1 MKRIKEELQKEQERI
16 AALLAKSNKNVA
28 KYKNVSNEHVH
39 VACRKDYEQY
49 YLYNQDTGKRIYLKH
64 EDLDSY
70 SKNIQ
75 RDYELSVNRR
85 LAKKSKALEK
95 AIKCLEG
102 IELTDIY
109 KLHNDMPKMK
119 KDLVM
124 PIIEDDETYITK
136 WRMEHPG
143 NQNPYPEKGRY
154 QTNRGEYVRS
164 KSEKIIADI
173 LDKYEVPYEYE
184 PLLTLNGYHD
194 IYPDFVVLNK
204 RNRKTYYWEHLG
216 IVSDFD
222 YATNNFKK
230 LQDYESSGYQIARD
244 LIITME
250 STKKPLKVEQIEDK
264 IKTMLL

>member
-1 MKRIKEELQKEQERI
+1 MNRIKEELLKEQERI
-16 AALLAKSNKNVA
+16 AALLAKSNKNIV
-28 KYKNVSNEHVH
+28 KYRNVSNEHVH
-39 VACRKDYEQY
+39 FSCKKNYERY
-49 YLYNQDTGKRIYLKH
+49 YLYNEETGKRTYIKH
-64 EDLDSY
+64 NQLASY

-75 RDYELSVNRR
+75 RDYELAVNRR
-85 LAKKSKALEK
+85 LAKKSKAIEK

-102 IELTDIY
+102 IELADVH
-109 KLHNDMPKMK
+109 KLYNDMPKMK
-119 KDLVM
+119 KDIVM
-124 PIIEDDETYITK
+124 PIIEDDETYITR

-184 PLLTLNGYHD
+184 PLLTLKGNHD

-216 IVSDFD
+216 IVSDLD

-230 LQDYESSGYQIARD
+230 LQDYEASGYQIARD

-250 STKKPLKVEQIEDK
+250 STKMPLKVEHIEDK